1 MPKYLPMSTTV
12 REEFL
17 LRLSEDEE
25 PEFQERERQIL
36 EALLKANPRV
46 EQQLVERGKLDQAR
60 AALRHLLAGRQL
72 TLTQDDEQRI
82 EACADL
88 ATLERWFDQAVT
100 AASTSEAL
108 R

>member
-1 MPKYLPMSTTV
+1 MGQPDHD
-12 REEFL
+12 EFF

-72 TLTQDDEQRI
+72 TLTQDDQQRI
-82 EACADL
+82 EDCTDL
-88 ATLERWFDQAVT
+88 ATLERWHDQAVT
-100 AASTSEAL
+100 AASASEAL